1 MIAALLPRLGAA
13 PATLL
18 VALVVVAPLLL
29 PSWAVFLL
37 TVAVAKALVV
47 LAIALLLRAGLV
59 SFGHGLFF
67 ALGAYAVGLGARW
80 TGVREATL
88 LVGLAVATAAAAAA
102 VIGLLIAR
110 YRGIFFGML
119 NLAVSMVVYG
129 VLLKFYS
136 VTGGTDGIGV
146 RTPTILGLSP
156 SRDAL
161 APGLHWF
168 TAALALP
175 CFYVVWRVWHAPL
188 GVLLRAVRDNE
199 VRVEYMRTSV
209 RAAIYLAYVLSG
221 ALAGLGG
228 ALTAFRV
235 GHIVPEL
242 AYWTMSGEFV
252 FVAVLGGTGS
262 VLGPLAGSIV
272 FEFLRSYAYKVAP
285 NTWQLALGA
294 TMLVIILFA
303 PGGLW
308 TLAERARWTRFSK
321 RSA

>member
-1 MIAALLPRLGAA
+1 MILAFA
-13 PATLL
+13 L
-18 VALVVVAPLLL
+18 VAAAPLLL

-80 TGVREATL
+80 SGVREATL
-88 LVGLAVATAAAAAA
+88 LVALAVAVATAAAALA
-102 VIGLLIAR
+102 GLLIAR

-119 NLAVSMVVYG
+119 NLAVSMVAYG
-129 VLLKFYS
+129 VLLKFYA
-136 VTGGTDGIGV
+136 VTGGTDGVGV
-146 RTPTILGLSP
+146 RTPTILGLAL
-156 SRDAL
+156 SRDTL
-161 APGLHWF
+161 APGLHWL
-168 TAALALP
+168 TVALALP
-175 CFYVVWRVWHAPL
+175 AFLLVRRVWRAPL
-188 GVLLRAVRDNE
+188 GMMLRAVRDNE
-199 VRVEYMRTSV
+199 VRVEYMRTSA

-242 AYWTMSGEFV
+242 AYWTASGEFV
-252 FVAVLGGTGS
+252 FVAVLGGAAH
-262 VLGPLAGSIV
+262 VAGPLAGSVV
-272 FEFLRSYAYKVAP
+272 FEFLRSYANKVAP
-285 NTWQLALGA
+285 NTWQLTLGA
-294 TMLVIILFA
+294 TMLLIILFA

-308 TLAERARWTRFSK
+308 SLAERARWARFSK
-321 RSA
+321 RSS

>member
-1 MIAALLPRLGAA
+1 MIAA
-13 PATLL
+13 LL

-47 LAIALLLRAGLV
+47 LAVALLLRAGLV

-88 LVGLAVATAAAAAA
+88 LVALAVATAAAAAA

-119 NLAVSMVVYG
+119 NLSVSMVVYG
-129 VLLKFYS
+129 ILLKFYS

-146 RTPTILGLSP
+146 RTPTILGLSL
-156 SRDAL
+156 SRDTL

-188 GVLLRAVRDNE
+188 GVMLRAVRDNE

-209 RAAIYLAYVLSG
+209 RTAIYLAYVLSG

-242 AYWTMSGEFV
+242 AYWTASGEFV

-272 FEFLRSYAYKVAP
+272 FEFLRSYANKFAP
-285 NTWQLALGA
+285 ETWQLALGA
-294 TMLVIILFA
+294 TMLLIILFA

-308 TLAERARWTRFSK
+308 GLAERARWARFSK